1 MAKRKDNAVEVVES
15 KGIRIPI
22 YSAPVNGYGSFLL
35 AYYQEG
41 VRKRERAKTLELARA
56 RARELIDKLADG
68 SAHVIA
74 LTPKQQANL
83 SESLD
88 ILQSLGG
95 QISFLE
101 AIRRYADAYKALG
114 EDLVV
119 EAAEH
124 YARYREAEKIRG
136 IQPIK
141 FPQLVEKLLTDIKQD
156 KSRRY
161 VYDMQARLGAL
172 AKMFSK
178 DIADISAEE
187 IDLALSSLKVAG
199 RTRNNYRTCLITA
212 FSFARDK
219 GYLPREAKTEA
230 EFSKRVKESA
240 AEIGIYTPN
249 EFKKLLEQISPRLIP
264 FLALGGFAGLRSAEI
279 TRAKWSDIHWS
290 GGKGSIQ
297 VGADQAKTASRR
309 LIPIQPALASWLKP
323 FAKEEGYIL
332 PGLQD
337 EFHLARTCR
346 NAVKA
351 IKWTA
356 GVKKVEPV
364 SNGCRHSFCSYR
376 LAVVKSTA
384 EVSLEA
390 GNSPKMLFEHYREV
404 AVIKD
409 GKKFLVDE
417 EAGKEWFS
425 LAPSKARR
433 TQIKDWLAQQVKR
446 TALPAAS

>member
-1 MAKRKDNAVEVVES
+1 MAKRRDNAVEVVES

-41 VRKRERAKTLELARA
+41 ARKRERAKTLELARA

-124 YARYREAEKIRG
+124 YARYREAEKTRG

-264 FLALGGFAGLRSAEI
+264 F
-279 TRAKWSDIHWS
+279 WH
-290 GGKGSIQ
+290 
-297 VGADQAKTASRR
+297 
-309 LIPIQPALASWLKP
+309 
-323 FAKEEGYIL
+323 
-332 PGLQD
+332 
-337 EFHLARTCR
+337 
-346 NAVKA
+346 
-351 IKWTA
+351 
-356 GVKKVEPV
+356 
-364 SNGCRHSFCSYR
+364 
-376 LAVVKSTA
+376 
-384 EVSLEA
+384 
-390 GNSPKMLFEHYREV
+390 
-404 AVIKD
+404 
-409 GKKFLVDE
+409 
-417 EAGKEWFS
+417 
-425 LAPSKARR
+425 
-433 TQIKDWLAQQVKR
+433 
-446 TALPAAS
+446 